1 VDLVVETT
9 MSILVQVNH
18 CEERHT
24 YKIKKITTQSP
35 KPNQLHLMVE
45 IMYVIIGQ

>member
-1 VDLVVETT
+1 VDLVVET

-24 YKIKKITTQSP
+24 
-35 KPNQLHLMVE
+35 
-45 IMYVIIGQ
+45 

>member
-1 VDLVVETT
+1 VDLVVET

-18 CEERHT
+18 GEERHT
-24 YKIKKITTQSP
+24 YKKKQKNTQSP
-35 KPNQLHLMVE
+35 KPNQLYLMVE